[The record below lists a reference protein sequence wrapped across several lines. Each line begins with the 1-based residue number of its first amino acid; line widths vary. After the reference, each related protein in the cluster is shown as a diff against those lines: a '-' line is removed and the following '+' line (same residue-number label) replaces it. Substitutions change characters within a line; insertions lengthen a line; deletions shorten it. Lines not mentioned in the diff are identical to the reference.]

1 MQANLQI
8 PPLRIPAV
16 PHLRLPFLRPVTAAQ
31 QLPSHAAT
39 PITPTL
45 KKTPE
50 RKIRNCGPTTLTPR
64 RHVTPRNRP
73 SPPWGAAGW
82 ALRAGSGAGRGQG
95 GGRTP
100 APSAPHRT
108 APRAAGTAP
117 AAAACHCAPQGN
129 IRAPTAP
136 SGTCV
141 HTRIHT
147 YMHIYICTLAHAQ
160 RRVMAWATRPAFE
173 ADTHTYPQCIRVRT
187 HVYTYSREGGAG
199 EVPRRGTP
207 APRAGRF
214 PAG

>member
-64 RHVTPRNRP
+64 RHVTPRHRP

-100 APSAPHRT
+100 APSAPRRT
-108 APRAAGTAP
+108 AP
-117 AAAACHCAPQGN
+117 H
-129 IRAPTAP
+129 RAPPGRLPPPLRATARLRVTYVRP
-136 SGTCV
+136 QLRRVHAYTHAYIHICIYIYV
-141 HTRIHT
+141 RWHTR
-147 YMHIYICTLAHAQ
+147 
-160 RRVMAWATRPAFE
+160 
-173 ADTHTYPQCIRVRT
+173 
-187 HVYTYSREGGAG
+187 SGG
-199 EVPRRGTP
+199 
-207 APRAGRF
+207 
-214 PAG
+214 